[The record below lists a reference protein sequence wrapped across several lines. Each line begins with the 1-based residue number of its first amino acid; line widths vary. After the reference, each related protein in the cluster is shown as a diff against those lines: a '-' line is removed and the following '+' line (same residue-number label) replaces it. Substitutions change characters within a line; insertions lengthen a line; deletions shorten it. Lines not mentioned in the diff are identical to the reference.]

1 MKTSPQ
7 PSLSVIVVN
16 YNTSDFLVRCLNSIA
31 SQYGHNIEVIV
42 VDNASQDSSQDII
55 RKTFPWVRLI
65 ANDRNLGFARANNQ
79 ALKVSRGAYVHFL
92 NPDTEVRHDAFK
104 AMIEFMDSSPKI
116 GLAGTRILNP
126 DGSVQLSVDKRY
138 PGEKYARGELKG
150 LKGDLAW
157 VSGASMIARR
167 GIVDDLGGF
176 DERFFLYGEEQDL
189 CLRVRKAGWIV
200 GFIPDA
206 VVIHWEGQSE
216 RNTLP
221 AAVWKKKF
229 DAEMLFY
236 EKHYSQKAL
245 RAISRANRVQAIW
258 RIFTLR
264 LQMPFCGEKETL
276 TNKLDKYRLILETFR

>member
-31 SQYGHNIEVIV
+31 SESDQDIEVIV
-42 VDNASQDSSQDII
+42 VDNASQDGSKDII
-55 RKTFPWVRLI
+55 KKNFPWVRLI
-65 ANDRNLGFARANNQ
+65 ANDRNLGFAHANNQ

-92 NPDTEVRHDAFK
+92 NPDTEVRHGAFK
-104 AMIEFMDSSPKI
+104 AMIEFMESSPKI

-138 PGEKYARGELKG
+138 PGEKYASGELKG